1 MVGMHTVWL
10 KFIVCAAVIFFAGT
24 RIAKY
29 ADVIAEKTGI
39 SRLWIGAVLVA
50 AATSLPELFTGVG
63 SVVFADAPDLTVGN
77 LLGANS
83 YNLLN
88 IGILDLLHR
97 GGPLLS
103 AISSGQLLAA
113 VFSLIPAMLATI
125 AIILLGSGIST
136 WSIGNIGIFSIAIFV
151 SYCIATRVMYKF
163 EKSKTHSLPG
173 RQAGLPAGSESTS
186 TRKYSRYDTISL
198 KKVYTYFAIAA
209 AAIVASGIWL
219 AYIGRELSEV
229 LRLSQ
234 SFTGNLFIGFVTTL
248 PEITVSIAALFIGA
262 KEIAVANMLGSNL
275 FNMTIIFADDI
286 LYRKAPILQAI
297 SPRHVWS
304 ACVVVAM
311 TAVIILAMVTGPR
324 RKFFN
329 ISWYVPA
336 LFILFL
342 LGAYMNF
349 TIGR

>member
-1 MVGMHTVWL
+1 MRELWVL
-10 KFIVCAAVIFFAGT
+10 SKFIICASIIFFAGK
-24 RIAKY
+24 RVAKY
-29 ADVIAEKTGI
+29 ADVIAEKTGF
-39 SRLWIGAVLVA
+39 SRLWIGMVFVA
-50 AATSLPELFTGVG
+50 AVTSLPELFTGVG
-63 SVVFADAPDLTVGN
+63 SVVFVDAPDLTVGN

-88 IGILDLLHR
+88 IGLLDLLHR

-103 AISSGQLLAA
+103 MISSGQLIVAIFSIVPVILAGVA
-113 VFSLIPAMLATI
+113 I
-125 AIILLGSGIST
+125 ALSENGISA

-151 SYCIATRVMYKF
+151 SYCIATRVIYKF
-163 EKSKTHSLPG
+163 EKPKSKNLKAET
-173 RQAGLPAGSESTS
+173 
-186 TRKYSRYDTISL
+186 KYDAIPL
-198 KKVYTYFAIAA
+198 KKAYTYGLTA
-209 AAIVASGIWL
+209 AAIIIASGVWL
-219 AYIGRELSEV
+219 AYVGKDLSEA

-275 FNMTIIFADDI
+275 FNMTIVFADDI
-286 LYRKAPILQAI
+286 LYQKAPILQVV
-297 SPRHVWS
+297 SPGHLRS
-304 ACVVVAM
+304 ACMVIAMTVLVIVAM
-311 TAVIILAMVTGPR
+311 ATKPK

-329 ISWYVPA
+329 ISWYVPV

-349 TIGR
+349 NR

>member
-1 MVGMHTVWL
+1 MHTVWL
-10 KFIVCAAVIFFAGT
+10 KFIICAGVIFFAGT

-39 SRLWIGAVLVA
+39 SRLWIGVVLVA

-88 IGILDLLHR
+88 IGLLDLLHR

-103 AISSGQLLAA
+103 TIGSGQLLAA
-113 VFSLIPAMLATI
+113 VFSLIPVMLVTI
-125 AIILLGSGIST
+125 AIILSGSGILT

-151 SYCIATRVMYKF
+151 SYCIATRVIYKF
-163 EKSKTHSLPG
+163 EKSKTHSLPAG
-173 RQAGLPAGSESTS
+173 RRSAS
-186 TRKYSRYDTISL
+186 TRKYSQYDTISL
-198 KKVYTYFAIAA
+198 KKVYIYFAIAA
-209 AAIVASGIWL
+209 AAIVASGVWL

-286 LYRKAPILQAI
+286 LYRKAPILQAV
-297 SPRHVWS
+297 SPGHVRS
-304 ACVVVAM
+304 ACVVMAM
-311 TAVIILAMVTGPR
+311 TALIILAMAAGSR

-329 ISWYVPA
+329 ISWYVPV

-342 LGAYMNF
+342 LGAYINF
-349 TIGR
+349 VTGR

>member
-1 MVGMHTVWL
+1 MHTVWL

-113 VFSLIPAMLATI
+113 VFSLIPVMLATI

-151 SYCIATRVMYKF
+151 SYCIATRVIYKF
-163 EKSKTHSLPG
+163 EKSKTHSLP
-173 RQAGLPAGSESTS
+173 AGSEGTS
-186 TRKYSRYDTISL
+186 TRKYPRYDTISL

-311 TAVIILAMVTGPR
+311 TAVIILAMAARPR

-329 ISWYVPA
+329 ISWYVPV

-342 LGAYMNF
+342 LGAYINF
-349 TIGR
+349 VTGR